1 MPKLCKPC
9 RRELDESMFNK
20 RIASPDGLCV
30 ICRECSAEKNR
41 AWREK
46 NPDGFRKWK
55 EANSDKRA
63 SYMAQWDSKNRAR
76 KSENYRRWVDRNR
89 AFVYARNA
97 ERQAAKLRAIPP
109 WADMG
114 RIAAFY
120 KEAVRITKD
129 TGVRHEVDHIFPLRG
144 KMACGLHCEQN
155 LQILTR
161 SENARKKNHMPMGH
175 E

>member
-1 MPKLCKPC
+1 
-9 RRELDESMFNK
+9 
-20 RIASPDGLCV
+20 
-30 ICRECSAEKNR
+30 
-41 AWREK
+41 
-46 NPDGFRKWK
+46 
-55 EANSDKRA
+55 
-63 SYMAQWDSKNRAR
+63 
-76 KSENYRRWVDRNR
+76 
-89 AFVYARNA
+89 
-97 ERQAAKLRAIPP
+97 
-109 WADMG
+109 MG